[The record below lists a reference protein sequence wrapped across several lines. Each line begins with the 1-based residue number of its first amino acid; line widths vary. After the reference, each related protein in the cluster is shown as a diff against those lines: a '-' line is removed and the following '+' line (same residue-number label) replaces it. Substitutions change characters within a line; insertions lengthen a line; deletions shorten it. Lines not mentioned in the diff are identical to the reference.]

1 MNLKKKKSLF
11 LIILPLLFGLKEVF
25 AIHHHPRIPINF
37 LEDSNFLGKKRLILL
52 NITQPEALKLKK
64 AVELKNCE
72 IENRKIEF
80 LYIKKKEYFYLKNDE
95 IEESLKYFLPHKIS
109 LIGLDGFLKF
119 SNNKIETLE
128 TYFSFIDQMPLRK
141 KEKKFDRLCN

>member
-1 MNLKKKKSLF
+1 M
-11 LIILPLLFGLKEVF
+11 
-25 AIHHHPRIPINF
+25 
-37 LEDSNFLGKKRLILL
+37 
-52 NITQPEALKLKK
+52 
-64 AVELKNCE
+64 ELKNCE

-141 KEKKFDRLCN
+141 KKEKNLIGYVINHK

>member
-1 MNLKKKKSLF
+1 M
-11 LIILPLLFGLKEVF
+11 FGLKEVF

-80 LYIKKKEYFYLKNDE
+80 LYIKKKNIFILKMMRLKN
-95 IEESLKYFLPHKIS
+95 LLNTFYPTRF
-109 LIGLDGFLKF
+109 
-119 SNNKIETLE
+119 
-128 TYFSFIDQMPLRK
+128 R
-141 KEKKFDRLCN
+141 